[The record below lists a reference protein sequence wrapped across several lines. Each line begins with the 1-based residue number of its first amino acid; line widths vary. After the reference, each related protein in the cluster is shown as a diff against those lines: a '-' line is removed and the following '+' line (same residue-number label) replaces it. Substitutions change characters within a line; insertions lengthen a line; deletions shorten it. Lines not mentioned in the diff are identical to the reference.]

1 MKTIFT
7 AIASSILFV
16 GITMSMTFP
25 SQLLKTK
32 LHVTVR
38 NELGNLVEGAK
49 VQLFSSKQDYEAT
62 KNAIA
67 TRTTNEKG
75 IAVFTDLE
83 EKFYFVNAE
92 KGASNNFDAAAKT
105 DTLRESRT
113 NKVTI
118 IISE

>member
-1 MKTIFT
+1 MKNIFATLAAGILLIGLVT
-7 AIASSILFV
+7 A
-16 GITMSMTFP
+16 MRFP

-49 VQLFSSKQDYEAT
+49 VQLFASKEDYEVT
-62 KNAIA
+62 KNAVA
-67 TRTTNEKG
+67 TKTTNEKG
-75 IAVFTDLE
+75 IAVFSDLE
-83 EKFYFVNAE
+83 EKVYFVNAE
-92 KGASNNFDAAAKT
+92 KGAANNFDAGAKT
-105 DTLRESRT
+105 DTLRQSRT